1 MKKAIRMMNEV
12 KVKFEEIEKNMR
24 NLKDDWIENDL
35 KKYDGFLDGYE
46 NLVKESFDLQIRI
59 IQNRK

>member
-1 MKKAIRMMNEV
+1 MMKEV
-12 KVKFEEIEKNMR
+12 QVKFEEMEKNMR
-24 NLKDDWIENDL
+24 NLKDDWIENDF
-35 KKYDGFLDGYE
+35 KKYDGLLDGYE

>member
-1 MKKAIRMMNEV
+1 MMKEV

-24 NLKDDWIENDL
+24 NLKDDWIENDF
-35 KKYDGFLDGYE
+35 KKYDGLLDEYD
-46 NLVKESFDLQIRI
+46 NLVNENFDLQIRI